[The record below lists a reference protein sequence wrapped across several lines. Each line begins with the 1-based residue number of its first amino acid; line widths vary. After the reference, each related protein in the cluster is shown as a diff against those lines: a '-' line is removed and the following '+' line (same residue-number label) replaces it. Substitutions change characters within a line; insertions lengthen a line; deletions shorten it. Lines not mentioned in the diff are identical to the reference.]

1 MADIQQFMQF
11 SQQLH
16 RRLQSLETELAGQT
30 REFSAGG
37 GLVRVAVDGRGAV
50 RSVAI
55 DPEAFATRDA
65 EFVSDLLLA
74 ALAEGQRWAAELAQ
88 TEYAR
93 LPDNPSPRAL

>member
-37 GLVRVAVDGRGAV
+37 GLVRVAVDGRGTV
-50 RSVAI
+50 RSVAL

-74 ALAEGQRWAAELAQ
+74 AIAEGQRWAAELAQ

>member
-37 GLVRVAVDGRGAV
+37 GLVRVAVDGRGTV
-50 RSVAI
+50 RSLAI

-74 ALAEGQRWAAELAQ
+74 AIADGQRWAAELAQ

-93 LPDNPSPRAL
+93 LPDSPSPRAL

>member
-16 RRLQSLETELAGQT
+16 RRLQTLETELAGLT

-37 GLVRVAVDGRGAV
+37 GLVRVAVDGRGTV

-74 ALAEGQRWAAELAQ
+74 ALAEGQRWAADLAQ

-93 LPDNPSPRAL
+93 LPDSPSARAL

>member
-16 RRLQSLETELAGQT
+16 RRLQTLETQLAGQT
-30 REFSAGG
+30 REFTAGG
-37 GLVRVAVDGRGAV
+37 GLVRVAVDGRGTVRAV
-50 RSVAI
+50 HL

-74 ALAEGQRWAAELAQ
+74 AVAEGQRWAAELAQ
-88 TEYAR
+88 AEYAR
-93 LPDNPSPRAL
+93 LPETPSPRAS